1 MNTEITHR
9 CQSELSPEDK
19 LGIATLTTQNGFRVL
34 ERQDLAPKIH
44 LFRVEAPAIARKA
57 KAGQFVVIR
66 MDEKGER
73 IPLTLA
79 DWDQDGGDITLVFME
94 VGAST
99 MMLATL
105 FEGDSIRDVVG
116 PLGTPSDIENFGNV
130 ICVAGGVGAAPMVPI
145 TRALKEAGNNV
156 TAILGARSHNMFFWE
171 ERFREFS
178 DKLIVTTDDG
188 SYGREGLV
196 TQPLVELLQSD
207 RVERVIAIGPAV
219 MMKSCAE
226 CTVPFGVKTIVS
238 LNSTMID
245 GTGMCGGCRV
255 TIGGETKF
263 TCVDGPEFD
272 GHLVE
277 WGTLLARQR
286 TYLEKEVHALKD
298 CKWRAFKKTLT
309 RSGG

>member
-1 MNTEITHR
+1 MNIGITHR
-9 CQSELSPEDK
+9 CQSELSLEDK
-19 LGIATLTTQNGFRVL
+19 LGIAALTTQNGFRVL

-44 LFRVEAPAIARKA
+44 LLRVEAPAIARKA

-73 IPLTLA
+73 IPLTIA
-79 DWDQDGGDITLVFME
+79 DWNQDSGDITLVFME

-105 FEGDSIRDVVG
+105 FTGDCIRDIVG
-116 PLGTPSDIENFGNV
+116 PLGTPHDIENFGNV
-130 ICVAGGVGAAPMVPI
+130 ICVAGGVGVAPMVPI
-145 TRALKEAGNNV
+145 TRALKQAGNNV
-156 TAILGARSHNMFFWE
+156 TSILGARSRDMLFWE
-171 ERFREFS
+171 ERIREFS
-178 DKLIVTTDDG
+178 DELIVTTDDG

-196 TQPLVELLQSD
+196 TQPLAELLQSD
-207 RVERVIAIGPAV
+207 RVERVVAIGPAI

-226 CTVPFGVKTIVS
+226 CTRPFGVKTIVS
-238 LNSTMID
+238 LNSTMVD

-277 WGTLLARQR
+277 WGPLLARQR

-298 CKWRAFKKTLT
+298 CKWRAFEKALT